1 VGSVGRPLVPDYR
14 PDRFGKSLI
23 CSQIEK
29 NRIAGSR
36 GGRHWQGGKRKRPTW
51 KTTPAALRGILGA
64 TASTGF
70 GPMLGMY
77 FVSYSASRY
86 SYSYSYSNSTFS
98 NAAYRSVVTA
108 KSYSEPARSTIGIDE
123 VQTAIEYEYRFTEY
137 RFAEYRFT
145 EYE

>member
-36 GGRHWQGGKRKRPTW
+36 GGRHWQGIKRKRPAW

-64 TASTGF
+64 NASTEG

-77 FVSYSASRY
+77 
-86 SYSYSYSNSTFS
+86 
-98 NAAYRSVVTA
+98 
-108 KSYSEPARSTIGIDE
+108 
-123 VQTAIEYEYRFTEY
+123 
-137 RFAEYRFT
+137 FAEYRFT

>member
-1 VGSVGRPLVPDYR
+1 MDGTQGRAGHSRVGHTTAGKSLEVGSVGRPLVPDYR

-36 GGRHWQGGKRKRPTW
+36 GGRHWQGIKRKRPAW

-64 TASTGF
+64 NASTEG

-77 FVSYSASRY
+77 
-86 SYSYSYSNSTFS
+86 
-98 NAAYRSVVTA
+98 
-108 KSYSEPARSTIGIDE
+108 
-123 VQTAIEYEYRFTEY
+123 
-137 RFAEYRFT
+137 FAEYRFT